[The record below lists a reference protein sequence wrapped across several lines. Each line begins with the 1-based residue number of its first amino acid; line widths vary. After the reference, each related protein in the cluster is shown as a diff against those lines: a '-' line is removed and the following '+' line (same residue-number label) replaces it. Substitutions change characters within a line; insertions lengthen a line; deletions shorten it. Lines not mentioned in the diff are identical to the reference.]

1 MAEEYF
7 FGMLDR
13 PERPTKPRTT
23 GITGVFDPISPT
35 VLERFGEY
43 IDLVKLLDPTL
54 WAPRKV
60 IEKAIALYKKYDILI
75 HIGGVPQEI
84 ARVEGKMDQYL
95 TEAKRLGI
103 DIVEYETHVLKP
115 DVEQMKEDIGKLKEH
130 GFKVVAEVGS
140 KWWWKDETRVSRDVI
155 KIDKTIRDFEIYL
168 DAGCDK
174 VIWEGLIVQNLIGK
188 RLDNR
193 EGQKA
198 LLEVAETVGPENI
211 IFEMWGPGLTQL
223 EPFRLISWLVYQFG
237 PEVNIANI
245 WSEGVPLLESVR
257 RGTLYEMDHPYLRWL
272 KEGKPTPNWWKMD
285 PPPYDVG
292 LERG

>member
-13 PERPTKPRTT
+13 PKRSTKPRTT
-23 GITGVFDPISPT
+23 GITGVLDPIPPT

-43 IDLVKLLDPTL
+43 IDLVKLLDTTL

-75 HIGGVPQEI
+75 HIGGVLQEI
-84 ARVEGKMDQYL
+84 ARVEGKMDQFL
-95 TEAKRLGI
+95 TEAKKLGI

-115 DVEQMKEDIGKLKEH
+115 NVEQMKEDIEKLKEY

-140 KWWWKDETRVSRDVI
+140 KWWWKDETRISRDVI
-155 KIDKTIRDFEIYL
+155 KIDKTIKDFETYL
-168 DAGCDK
+168 NAGCDK

-198 LLEVAETVGPENI
+198 LLEVAETIGPENI
-211 IFEMWGPGLTQL
+211 IFEVWGPGLTQL

-272 KEGKPTPNWWKMD
+272 KEGKPTLNWWKMD